1 MMYESPVKNF
11 PWEELGTGTGQKFSI
26 RQISNPLFVVKEIKR
41 QYITPCEEPS
51 KTNNSNK

>member
-1 MMYESPVKNF
+1 MYESPVKNF

-41 QYITPCEEPS
+41 QYITPCEELS